1 MFGAPAPSV
10 LGSVAPRT
18 LPAGA
23 HPAASPGAGS
33 GGGRH
38 APGRGGYERP
48 MSSEGS
54 GQSSRTWALTFAVL
68 GIVAVLGLLLMIGV
82 LET

>member
-1 MFGAPAPSV
+1 
-10 LGSVAPRT
+10 
-18 LPAGA
+18 
-23 HPAASPGAGS
+23 
-33 GGGRH
+33 
-38 APGRGGYERP
+38 

-68 GIVAVLGLLLMIGV
+68 GIVAVLGLLLMVGV